1 MAKLKTTNTISLK
14 DLRQNFPEFIEK
26 IEKGKSFVVIK
37 RSQPVFK
44 ISPVEEDLW
53 EPVIDFSLF
62 KPNGLSASQLLKTI
76 DKLS

>member
-44 ISPVEEDLW
+44 ISPVC
-53 EPVIDFSLF
+53 
-62 KPNGLSASQLLKTI
+62 
-76 DKLS
+76 